1 LKYICFDPGTVRIGV
16 AISDETAYL
25 ARPLGNI
32 KNDERLERLLKE
44 LAAKEPFDAI
54 VVGDPLNM
62 DGTKNPMTKHADE
75 LAGKLKTVFPGKEI
89 AMWDERLSSWEAN
102 NLMLEADMSR
112 KKRKKKVDSLAAV
125 LILQGYLDHKRAEKK

>member
-1 LKYICFDPGTVRIGV
+1 VRIGV

-32 KNDERLERLLKE
+32 KNDERLERMLRE

-62 DGTKNPMTKHADE
+62 DGTKNPQTKHADE
-75 LAGKLKTVFPGKEI
+75 LAGKLRTYFPDKELV
-89 AMWDERLSSWEAN
+89 MWDERLSSWEAN
-102 NLMLEADMSR
+102 NLMIEANLSR
-112 KKRKKKVDSLAAV
+112 KKRKKKVDGLAAV
-125 LILQGYLDHKRAEKK
+125 LILQGYLDHLRARKK